1 MCPFHSWRRR
11 IAAAALAVLW
21 AAAPALADVYPQT
34 MNGVPLLPIPTFEE
48 VGMPPFTMP
57 TGTLST
63 PPQSP
68 DPSATNGNPAAAD
81 GSDSAAMASMMSRS
95 WGEAAAQN
103 AEAVGVTAVS
113 VAATCA
119 LESNCTANPGG
130 TGSISGAFQM
140 TDSSFTASIN
150 AALARDPNLAAT
162 IVPGLAGKLDPATQS
177 IAAAEYLRQGA
188 EYLQLHDVPNPSV
201 LDVRGFYNFGPGN
214 AAAVAGAA
222 DSDVMSYQVA
232 GLTAAQFRANGVTPG
247 VTTVGEWR
255 ASVTSRIGTS
265 AANSPVILTRS

>member
-1 MCPFHSWRRR
+1 MCPFHSRRR
-11 IAAAALAVLW
+11 RTAAAALAVLW
-21 AAAPALADVYPQT
+21 AAAPASADVYPET

-48 VGMPPFTMP
+48 VGIPPFTMP

-63 PPQSP
+63 PPQPP
-68 DPSATNGNPAAAD
+68 DPPATNGNPATD

-95 WGEAAAQN
+95 WGEAASQN
-103 AEAVGVTAVS
+103 AEAVGVTAVA
-113 VAATCA
+113 VASTCT
-119 LESNCTANPGG
+119 LESSCTANPGG
-130 TGSISGAFQM
+130 TGTISGAFQM
-140 TDSSFTASIN
+140 TDSSFTASLN
-150 AALARDPNLAAT
+150 AALAHDPNLAANV
-162 IVPGLAGKLDPATQS
+162 VPGLAGKLDPATQS

-188 EYLQLHDVPNPSV
+188 EYLQAHDVPNPSV

-255 ASVTSRIGTS
+255 ASVTSRIGAS